1 MAQSQALMIGKGGV
15 CSVLVTKLRPSWTVA
30 KALPNAA
37 ANQRVEDLVAT
48 CHAVIT
54 RSG

>member
-1 MAQSQALMIGKGGV
+1 V
-15 CSVLVTKLRPSWTVA
+15 CSVLVTKLRPLRTVA

-37 ANQRVEDLVAT
+37 ANQRVEDLAAT
-48 CHAVIT
+48 CQAVIT